1 MYVLGMDTPCGL
13 LALSG
18 FLAVG
23 RCSAPLWDPLPGPE
37 AFGDLPRLH
46 GRHVCSSE
54 VVCPE
59 QMTFKETI
67 KNLGK
72 THSLYLRSVHV
83 SHFVFRNQQ
92 LLLQTHE
99 RMVCGLDTQVALP
112 SAWCQPPCAETQS
125 PQPTAQLCPRSLGVL
140 GAGTSFLVSDSPVPD
155 K

>member
-1 MYVLGMDTPCGL
+1 MKGQIYVLGTDTLCGL
-13 LALSG
+13 LA
-18 FLAVG
+18 VD

-46 GRHVCSSE
+46 GRRVCSSE
-54 VVCPE
+54 GICSE

-83 SHFVFRNQQ
+83 SHFLFRNQQ

-99 RMVCGLDTQVALP
+99 RVALWPRTLRWP
-112 SAWCQPPCAETQS
+112 SPQPGANHPCAETHS
-125 PQPTAQLCPRSLGVL
+125 PRPTAQLCPSCIGIL
-140 GAGTSFLVSDSPVPD
+140 GAGTSFLVSDSPMPN